1 MSAIIQLVLVGG
13 TLILAVAVIRDLI
26 RDLREEFGGSDENKA

>member
-13 TLILAVAVIRDLI
+13 TLILAVAVVRDLI
-26 RDLREEFGGSDENKA
+26 SDLRQDFGSRDEDKA